1 MGGQSETP
9 AKPPAKP
16 PAETPA
22 EMFAALPDDRLLAE
36 FSLWSADLV
45 RMADDV
51 ARVDDFVD
59 IYHAD
64 VADGHFSPAMLLFPD
79 LIAQLR
85 PLTGKPIHVHLM
97 VADGAL
103 ADQIDQFAEAGA
115 DIISIHAENGDPEAA
130 LDQISAR
137 GVAAGMVL
145 QLHTPVASAA
155 RWLDRLSMLTLLG
168 TRMGIK
174 GVGLDPAA
182 EPRLAEAR
190 RMIDAHL
197 DAHLKGNETTRI
209 RLAADGGI
217 REHTVPGLR
226 RSGADTIVMGSL
238 AFGADDLAD
247 RMAWVHA
254 QPGPA

>member
-1 MGGQSETP
+1 MGGQS
-9 AKPPAKP
+9 KPRAG
-16 PAETPA
+16 TPA

-45 RMADDV
+45 RMAEDV

-103 ADQIDQFAEAGA
+103 ADQIDQVAEAGA
-115 DIISIHAENGDPEAA
+115 DIISIHAENGDPETA
-130 LDQISAR
+130 LDRISAS

-182 EPRLAEAR
+182 EPRLVEAR
-190 RMIDAHL
+190 RMIDDRATGRL
-197 DAHLKGNETTRI
+197 DGFAAAWIGRI
-209 RLAADGGI
+209 LGDGGHHHPLLLLL
-217 REHTVPGLR
+217 RTVALVR
-226 RSGADTIVMGSL
+226 QQHGA
-238 AFGADDLAD
+238 
-247 RMAWVHA
+247 
-254 QPGPA
+254 

>member
-1 MGGQSETP
+1 MMGGQS
-9 AKPPAKP
+9 KPRAG
-16 PAETPA
+16 TPA

-45 RMADDV
+45 RMAEDV

-115 DIISIHAENGDPEAA
+115 DIISIHAENGDPETA
-130 LDQISAR
+130 LDRISAR

-174 GVGLDPAA
+174 GVGLDLAA
-182 EPRLAEAR
+182 EPRLVEAR
-190 RMIDAHL
+190 RMIDDRATGHQ
-197 DAHLKGNETTRI
+197 KTRVL
-209 RLAADGGI
+209 LAADGGI

-238 AFGADDLAD
+238 AFGAGDLAG